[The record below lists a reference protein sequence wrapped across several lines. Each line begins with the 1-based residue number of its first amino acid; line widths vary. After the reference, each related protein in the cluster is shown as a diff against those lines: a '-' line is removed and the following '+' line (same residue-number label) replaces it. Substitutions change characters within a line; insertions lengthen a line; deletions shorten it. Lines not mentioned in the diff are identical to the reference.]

1 MEFIILG
8 ADVEMKQYLQR
19 NVYILCAICDIND
32 RIQGYSRA
40 KKGVYAFIE

>member
-8 ADVEMKQYLQR
+8 AGMEMKHLQR

-32 RIQGYSRA
+32 RIRGYSRA